1 MRKDVQDL
9 IDMAQANIDF
19 RDTNARFLGSSDIPY
34 FLAAIAQSLQA
45 MVKMFASD
53 YERSFPGENDEP

>member
-9 IDMAQANIDF
+9 IDMAQENIEVCE
-19 RDTNARFLGSSDIPY
+19 RNHLSAWTQTYMI
-34 FLAAIAQSLQA
+34 AAVAESLQA